1 MSSKEGI
8 MDAAQ
13 VLPQNQHGWLQ
24 ETPKYVKDRIY
35 AFLIYVL
42 LNPFDTFILSLPP
55 LAAICEGLLTAMFRG
70 GSLHSE
76 AGNGTCSKSSTT
88 LSAINVISCGVC
100 CHGCHIN
107 QGVISAVHTR
117 QTDSQTRQTR
127 QTRQTSQTSQTS
139 QSVSQPASQ
148 PGRQAGSQSDSAWI
162 SFQQFVLSCSLQ
174 ACFFTFLKA
183 YFYCCLWNWQS
194 DHHEHSWRNP
204 HM

>member
-1 MSSKEGI
+1 

-13 VLPQNQHGWLQ
+13 VLPQNQYGWLQ

-42 LNPFDTFILSLPP
+42 LNPFDIFILSLPP

-88 LSAINVISCGVC
+88 LSAINFISCGVC
-100 CHGCHIN
+100 CHIN
-107 QGVISAVHTR
+107 QGVISAMHTR
-117 QTDSQTRQTR
+117 QTDSQTDQTD
-127 QTRQTSQTSQTS
+127 QTDQSD

-148 PGRQAGSQSDSAWI
+148 AGRQSVSQTVPGFLSSSL
-162 SFQQFVLSCSLQ
+162 SFLAPSKHAFSLS
-174 ACFFTFLKA
+174 
-183 YFYCCLWNWQS
+183 
-194 DHHEHSWRNP
+194 
-204 HM
+204 